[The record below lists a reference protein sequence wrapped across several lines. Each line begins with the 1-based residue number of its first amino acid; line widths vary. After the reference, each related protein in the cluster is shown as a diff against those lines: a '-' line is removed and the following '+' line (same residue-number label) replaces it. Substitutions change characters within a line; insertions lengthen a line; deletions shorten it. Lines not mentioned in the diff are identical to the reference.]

1 MINKITTAA
10 QMISTATATTSLIHQ
25 RVRMASP
32 VSAVLITACVVPDR
46 VPTHPGQGEKPERW
60 NRL

>member
-1 MINKITTAA
+1 MISEITTAA

-32 VSAVLITACVVPDR
+32 VSVVLLTACAAGAR
-46 VPTHPGQGEKPERW
+46 VPTDPGQ
-60 NRL
+60 